1 MNEVRDG
8 FKNSI
13 EDLANWEG
21 RVRTNDAEHFG
32 YRDGIAQPA
41 LMYVASLQ

>member
-8 FKNSI
+8 FKDSI
-13 EDLANWEG
+13 EVLANWEG
-21 RVRTNDAEHFG
+21 RVRPDDAEHFG

-41 LMYVASLQ
+41 LMSVVSRQ